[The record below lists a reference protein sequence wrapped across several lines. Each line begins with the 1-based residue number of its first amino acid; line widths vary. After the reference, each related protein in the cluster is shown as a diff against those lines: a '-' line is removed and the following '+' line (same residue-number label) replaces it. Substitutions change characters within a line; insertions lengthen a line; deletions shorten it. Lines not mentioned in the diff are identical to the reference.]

1 MMDGKKQRKV
11 IPFPNL
17 SERLVDKGLEALKN
31 KQFKE
36 ALSLFYEVLEL
47 GEERAEIHL
56 GIALCLMELGE
67 LEEAKAVCRK
77 MLHEDIGDYF
87 TVMQVYLTVLIQ
99 LRQYSE
105 VQQTIEAVLQ
115 ENQLPHDQAEHFYKL
130 LDFSRKMTEDED
142 FLIDEEEEDESYT
155 EPRNL
160 LDTINQQVAY
170 VQSLKDRNVS
180 RHMLQL
186 QSILKDG
193 GSHPVVQSMILHL
206 LMENEVAK
214 EVKIAKFG
222 KTMSL
227 IPAELEDLSELPF
240 TKKVLNVLD
249 DILGQENPAL
259 YEAVKEVWIRHLYV
273 LFPFLPEPTEARLWA
288 AALHYAGYE
297 MHGIAAP
304 AEEVSYTYEVKED
317 RLMEAAR
324 KIYEIEEISY
334 LQI

>member
-1 MMDGKKQRKV
+1 MMDEKKQRKI

-36 ALSLFYEVLEL
+36 ALSLFNEVREL

-67 LEEAKAVCRK
+67 LEEAKAVCRR

-87 TVMQVYLTVLIQ
+87 TVLQVYLTIMIQ
-99 LRQYSE
+99 LRQYGE
-105 VQQTIEAVLQ
+105 VQQTIEAVLE
-115 ENQLPHDQAEHFYKL
+115 ENHLPHDQAEHFYKL
-130 LDFSRKMTEDED
+130 LDFSRKMNEVEELHALED
-142 FLIDEEEEDESYT
+142 EEDEELT

-160 LDTINQQVAY
+160 LENINQQVAY
-170 VQSLKDRNVS
+170 IQSLKDRNVS
-180 RHMLQL
+180 RHMIQL
-186 QSILKDG
+186 QSILKDAR
-193 GSHPVVQSMILHL
+193 SHPVVQSMILHL
-206 LMENEVAK
+206 LIENEVAK
-214 EVKIAKFG
+214 EVKIVKFG

-240 TKKVLNVLD
+240 TKKVLNLLD
-249 DILGQENPAL
+249 DSLGAENPSL
-259 YEAVKEVWIRHLYV
+259 FEAVKELWIRHLYV
-273 LFPFLPEPTEARLWA
+273 LFPFLPEPAEANLWA
-288 AALHYAGYE
+288 AALHYVGYE
-297 MHGIAAP
+297 MHGIEAS
-304 AEEVSYTYEVKED
+304 AEEVCYTYEVKQSM
-317 RLMEAAR
+317 LAEAAG

>member
-1 MMDGKKQRKV
+1 MMDEKKKRKV

-36 ALSLFYEVLEL
+36 ALNLFYEVREL

-67 LEEAKAVCRK
+67 LEEAKAVCRR

-87 TVMQVYLTVLIQ
+87 TVLQVYLTILIQ
-99 LRQYSE
+99 LRQYGE

-115 ENQLPHDQAEHFYKL
+115 ENHLPHDQAEHFYKL
-130 LDFSRKMTEDED
+130 LDFSRKMNEDEE
-142 FLIDEEEEDESYT
+142 LHSLEDEENEEWT

-160 LDTINQQVAY
+160 LENINQQVAY
-170 VQSLKDRNVS
+170 IQSLKDRNVS
-180 RHMLQL
+180 RHMMQL
-186 QSILKDG
+186 QSILKDAR
-193 GSHPVVQSMILHL
+193 SHPVVQSMILHL
-206 LMENEVAK
+206 LMENEVSK
-214 EVKIAKFG
+214 EVKIVKFG

-249 DILGQENPAL
+249 DILGAENPSL
-259 YEAVKEVWIRHLYV
+259 FEAVKELWIRHLYV
-273 LFPFLPEPTEARLWA
+273 LFPFLPEPAEAKLWA
-288 AALHYAGYE
+288 AALHSVGYE

-304 AEEVSYTYEVKED
+304 PEEVSYTYEVKQSM
-317 RLMEAAR
+317 LAEAAG